1 MESTLETMSIDTE
14 TKQQTSIYSSELQ
27 QQQQQKEQQEQQ
39 TMPIASPTT
48 TTTTTNNN
56 MNNTTTNIDPFAF
69 LDDDSSLFQ
78 PLDLFNKDACFNQFF
93 SDPSSPSSLSSIS
106 MDSPPSALLQDS
118 MFGLTYSNLSSPVDQ
133 FLQLDELDMSSNSAP
148 TDTMTTTSMDVTPLN
163 TTTNNKSSST
173 SSSSGVSSPVKR
185 TIRKK
190 TPPPGQATMPIRVC
204 AKATRPPRHMECFN
218 CKVTKTPLWRRTP
231 DRKQTLCNAC
241 GLYYKQY
248 NAHRPLQVR
257 HKMPNRPHPYANDR
271 PIIDS
276 IKMVDN
282 STITSSSP
290 SASSDDTQQ
299 QQQQEDQEQD
309 SVHQCVNCQQTKT
322 PLWRKN
328 ERGESVCNACGL
340 YSRLHH
346 RDRPA
351 KMRKT
356 TIQRRR
362 RDCWTMEEDH
372 QQQQEQQ
379 QQDIS
384 LHGNAL
390 MSTFSIATPMM
401 IKSEQQQ
408 NEPVLSPSTSLTSS
422 PSSPAMDDIVMT
434 TPTSTPHVNDK
445 PVLDLNE
452 DARFASL
459 LVQMNRDQMQG
470 FLGMLE
476 QRCNVLRT
484 LLDFPENVS
493 L

>member
-1 MESTLETMSIDTE
+1 M
-14 TKQQTSIYSSELQ
+14 
-27 QQQQQKEQQEQQ
+27 
-39 TMPIASPTT
+39 
-48 TTTTTNNN
+48 
-56 MNNTTTNIDPFAF
+56 DPFAF

-78 PLDLFNKDACFNQFF
+78 PLDLYNKDANLDQLF
-93 SDPSSPSSLSSIS
+93 SNHTSPSSSTLS
-106 MDSPPSALLQDS
+106 MDSPPTSLLQDS
-118 MFGLTYSNLSSPVDQ
+118 LFGDMLVQSLTSPVDQ
-133 FLQLDELDMSSNSAP
+133 FLQLDDMEVCHTPQAEAS
-148 TDTMTTTSMDVTPLN
+148 TPL
-163 TTTNNKSSST
+163 
-173 SSSSGVSSPVKR
+173 SSGTNGGGVSAPVKR

-204 AKATRPPRHMECFN
+204 AKTTRPPRHMECFN

-257 HKMPNRPHPYANDR
+257 HKTQVPGRAHPYANER
-271 PIIDS
+271 PL
-276 IKMVDN
+276 V
-282 STITSSSP
+282 TIP
-290 SASSDDTQQ
+290 SSDASFVNNTY
-299 QQQQEDQEQD
+299 QD
-309 SVHQCVNCQQTKT
+309 HIQCVNCQQTKT

-356 TIQRRR
+356 IIQRRR
-362 RDCWTMEEDH
+362 RDCWTSEDDY
-372 QQQQEQQ
+372 QQQQQQQQQ
-379 QQDIS
+379 QQD
-384 LHGNAL
+384 
-390 MSTFSIATPMM
+390 
-401 IKSEQQQ
+401 
-408 NEPVLSPSTSLTSS
+408 TS
-422 PSSPAMDDIVMT
+422 MY
-434 TPTSTPHVNDK
+434 
-445 PVLDLNE
+445 
-452 DARFASL
+452 ARFASL

-484 LLDFPENVS
+484 LLDFTENAS

>member
-1 MESTLETMSIDTE
+1 MM
-14 TKQQTSIYSSELQ
+14 
-27 QQQQQKEQQEQQ
+27 
-39 TMPIASPTT
+39 
-48 TTTTTNNN
+48 
-56 MNNTTTNIDPFAF
+56 DPFAF

-78 PLDLFNKDACFNQFF
+78 PLDLLNQDANLDHLF
-93 SDPSSPSSLSSIS
+93 SNHTSPSSSTLS
-106 MDSPPSALLQDS
+106 MDSPPTSLLQDS
-118 MFGLTYSNLSSPVDQ
+118 LFGDMLVQSLTSPVDQ
-133 FLQLDELDMSSNSAP
+133 FLQLDDMEVCPADVFMN
-148 TDTMTTTSMDVTPLN
+148 TTSVMAT
-163 TTTNNKSSST
+163 SST
-173 SSSSGVSSPVKR
+173 TGNSQTDAPAATSSTNGVITSAPVKR

-204 AKATRPPRHMECFN
+204 AKTTRPPRHMECFN

-257 HKMPNRPHPYANDR
+257 HKSQVPGRPHPYATDR
-271 PIIDS
+271 PLSAASSMDTSFINNTCAPSPPPPQAMADS
-276 IKMVDN
+276 TQ
-282 STITSSSP
+282 STDSSSE
-290 SASSDDTQQ
+290 SDSQDQQ
-299 QQQQEDQEQD
+299 DQD
-309 SVHQCVNCQQTKT
+309 LIQCVNCQQTKT

-362 RDCWTMEEDH
+362 RDCWTSEEDQQH
-372 QQQQEQQ
+372 QQPSYEQLQQQHDMGGQSMMSTFSLATPAIKSEEQQQQQQEP
-379 QQDIS
+379 
-384 LHGNAL
+384 
-390 MSTFSIATPMM
+390 F
-401 IKSEQQQ
+401 
-408 NEPVLSPSTSLTSS
+408 LSPSTSMSSS
-422 PSSPAMDDIVMT
+422 PDSTTMDDIMM
-434 TPTSTPHVNDK
+434 TSTPATVPSSTPSLPLVDK

-484 LLDFPENVS
+484 LLDFTENAS

>member
-1 MESTLETMSIDTE
+1 M
-14 TKQQTSIYSSELQ
+14 
-27 QQQQQKEQQEQQ
+27 
-39 TMPIASPTT
+39 
-48 TTTTTNNN
+48 NNN
-56 MNNTTTNIDPFAF
+56 NNSTTMDPFAF

-78 PLDLFNKDACFNQFF
+78 PLDLFNNKDVNLDQLFSNQ
-93 SDPSSPSSLSSIS
+93 SSPSSSSLSI
-106 MDSPPSALLQDS
+106 DSPPTSLLQDS
-118 MFGLTYSNLSSPVDQ
+118 LFGDMVVQSLTSPVDQ
-133 FLQLDELDMSSNSAP
+133 FLQLDDVEISPNTSFMDSPDSSPAIMSMEMSCDDAP
-148 TDTMTTTSMDVTPLN
+148 APAAAATCTESISQGMVSTKSTTA
-163 TTTNNKSSST
+163 
-173 SSSSGVSSPVKR
+173 PVKR

-204 AKATRPPRHMECFN
+204 AKSTRPPRHMECYN

-257 HKMPNRPHPYANDR
+257 HKSQVPSRAHPYANDR
-271 PIIDS
+271 PMVVMSGGVSGPSDAAAFMNNVNANAATS
-276 IKMVDN
+276 PIKMHDTTKVLE
-282 STITSSSP
+282 STSCE
-290 SASSDDTQQ
+290 SDAQDQQ
-299 QQQQEDQEQD
+299 DQD
-309 SVHQCVNCQQTKT
+309 HIQCVNCQQTRT

-362 RDCWTMEEDH
+362 RDCWSSEDDH
-372 QQQQEQQ
+372 PYQYQQQQQQQQQ
-379 QQDIS
+379 QQDMS
-384 LHGNAL
+384 PATGGNAM
-390 MSTFSIATPMM
+390 MSTFSIATPVV
-401 IKSEQQQ
+401 KAE
-408 NEPVLSPSTSLTSS
+408 EPFLSPSTSLASS
-422 PSSPAMDDIVMT
+422 PDSTTMDDIVMT
-434 TPTSTPHVNDK
+434 TTPPTSTSETSTLSLPLVDK
-445 PVLDLNE
+445 PVLDFNE

-484 LLDFPENVS
+484 LLDFTEHTS